1 MEHEEVRILLVDDE
15 ATILES
21 LGRLIERDGHCVM
34 TARSAE
40 EAIARL
46 QRESVDVVVTDLRLP
61 RDSGIDLL
69 RTVKRLHPDVEVILM
84 TAYGQIEDAVEAM
97 KEGAYDFL
105 PKPVKKAALMKTV
118 EKAME
123 RRRLIRENRDLRAQL
138 NQAQPEM
145 VGHSPAFENFME
157 ILRQAAPSEA
167 TVLLR
172 GESGTGK
179 ELAARAIHR
188 LSPRS
193 AGPFVAVNC
202 AALPESIIES
212 ELFGYVKGAFTG
224 AAAGRAGRFRQAD
237 GGTLFLDE
245 IGDLAPHLQVKLL
258 RVLQEGEIEPVG
270 ADTPISVNVRLIA
283 ATHRDLEDAVATGRF
298 RADLYYRLN
307 VIPVT
312 LPPLRVR
319 TGDIPLLAAHF
330 MVYFNKKNNKN
341 FKGFSNEAMSILSA
355 YPWPGNVRE
364 LENVIERAVVLGR
377 GEFITPEHL
386 PPELTSSAPADNAIL
401 VPVGIPLQEVERI
414 VIRETLRFTGGNKQD
429 AARLLGIAARTIYR
443 RLAGDERKDD
453 RPEEI

>member
-1 MEHEEVRILLVDDE
+1 MHPDEVRILLVDDE
-15 ATILES
+15 AAILES
-21 LGRLIERDGHCVM
+21 LGRLIERDGHFVVS
-34 TARSAE
+34 ARSAE
-40 EAIARL
+40 EAVSIL
-46 QRESVDVVVTDLRLP
+46 QHERIDVVVTDLRLP
-61 RDSGIDLL
+61 RLSGLDLL
-69 RTVKRLHPDVEVILM
+69 RTVKRSHPDVEVILM

-138 NQAQPEM
+138 NLSLPEL
-145 VGHSPAFENFME
+145 VGNSPAFQNFME
-157 ILRQAAPSEA
+157 VIRQAAPSEA

-188 LSPRS
+188 FSPR
-193 AGPFVAVNC
+193 AGGPFVAVNC
-202 AALPESIIES
+202 AALPEGIIES

-224 AAAGRAGRFRQAD
+224 AASGRAGRFRQAD

-270 ADTPISVNVRLIA
+270 ADTPVPVNVRLIA
-283 ATHRDLEDAVATGRF
+283 ATHRDLEDAVAAGRF

-307 VIPVT
+307 VVSVT
-312 LPPLRVR
+312 LPPLRAR
-319 TGDIPLLAAHF
+319 TGDVPLLAAHF
-330 MVYFNKKNNKN
+330 LDRFNKKNNKN
-341 FKGFSNEAMSILSA
+341 FKGFTTEAMNILTTH
-355 YPWPGNVRE
+355 PWPGNVRE

-386 PPELTSSAPADNAIL
+386 PPELAEVPPVENVIP
-401 VPVGIPLQEVERI
+401 VPVGTPMNEVERI
-414 VIRETLRFTGGNKQD
+414 VIRETLRFTGGNKQE
-429 AARLLGIAARTIYR
+429 AARMLGIAARTIYR
-443 RLAGDERKDD
+443 RLAGEARV
-453 RPEEI
+453 EESGEEP

>member
-1 MEHEEVRILLVDDE
+1 MADGEIRILLVDDE
-15 ATILES
+15 ASILES
-21 LGRLIERDGHCVM
+21 LGRLIERDGHFVFS
-34 TARSAE
+34 ARSAE
-40 EAIARL
+40 EALAFM
-46 QRESVDVVVTDLRLP
+46 QHEQVDVVVTDLRLP
-61 RDSGIDLL
+61 RLSGIDLL
-69 RTVKRLHPDVEVILM
+69 RSVKRLYPDVEVVLI

-123 RRRLIRENRDLRAQL
+123 RRRLIRENRDLRAL
-138 NQAQPEM
+138 LDLTQPEL
-145 VGHSPAFENFME
+145 VGHSPAFQNLME
-157 ILRQAAPSEA
+157 IIRQAAPSEA

-188 LSPRS
+188 LSSR
-193 AGPFVAVNC
+193 AAAPFVAVNC

-224 AAAGRAGRFRQAD
+224 AVSGRVGRFRQAD
-237 GGTLFLDE
+237 GGSLFLDE

-270 ADTPISVNVRLIA
+270 SDTPISVNVRLIA
-283 ATHRDLEDAVATGRF
+283 ATHRDLEEAVASGQF

-307 VIPVT
+307 VIPIT
-312 LPPLRVR
+312 LPPLRSR
-319 TGDIPLLAAHF
+319 TGDILLLAVHF
-330 MVYFNKKNNKN
+330 LERFNKKNNKN
-341 FKGFSNEAMSILSA
+341 FKGFTPDAMSLLNT

-386 PPELTSSAPADNAIL
+386 PPELSVAASVDNVIFIPL
-401 VPVGIPLQEVERI
+401 GTPLQEVERI
-414 VIRETLRFTGGNKQD
+414 VIRETLRFVGGNKQE

-443 RLAGDERKDD
+443 RIAGEEREDNHIQ
-453 RPEEI
+453 ET